1 MNIKK
6 IFELPPPVEM
16 SENFLGPGL
25 QNGVFISPQGFAPP
39 QLLASQRV
47 VDRSAP
53 MAAKA
58 LPDEPR
64 FQKTRWFPIFPLN
77 PGWFFWGGCFSDGLS
92 YP

>member
-1 MNIKK
+1 MVLFKK
-6 IFELPPPVEM
+6 WTSQIPGELDTP
-16 SENFLGPGL
+16 NR
-25 QNGVFISPQGFAPP
+25 SPQGFAPP

-64 FQKTRWFPIFPLN
+64 FLKTRWFPIFPLN
-77 PGWFFWGGCFSDGLS
+77 PGWIFWGGCFFDGLS
-92 YP
+92 